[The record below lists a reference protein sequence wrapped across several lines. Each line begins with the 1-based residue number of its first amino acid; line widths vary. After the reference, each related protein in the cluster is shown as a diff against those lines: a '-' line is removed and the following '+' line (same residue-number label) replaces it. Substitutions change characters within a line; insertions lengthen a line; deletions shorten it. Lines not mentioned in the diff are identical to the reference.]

1 MSDLINGSVTVQ
13 LTSGEIC
20 LLNCVHDARNELREL
35 EERWDNR
42 LTFENLSFVEKYRV
56 GRLSVALYLNIS
68 GHTCKVQ
75 YSALANHQSAVGK
88 SHRPD
93 FGVDV
98 CQSSDG
104 NRRNQQ
110 PVLVD
115 YVETVQSTEGAIP
128 SVVIGFYDIKQD
140 GDDVGTRNLYFSPVN
155 SCFKFLPCISEGEIR
170 VTRWRSTR
178 HRNDLTS
185 HEIQGRAQ
193 VMDHVTDNQGNFT
206 GKRLGHFELNEAT
219 ARILLFLDVKTAKVS
234 FDECGEYPIELVDM
248 LFGPFDL

>member
-1 MSDLINGSVTVQ
+1 MSDLINGSVTVP

-20 LLNCVHDARNELREL
+20 LLNCVHDATNELREL

-42 LTFENLSFVEKYRV
+42 LTFENLSFVEKYRE
-56 GRLSVALYLNIS
+56 GRLSVALYFNIA
-68 GHTCKVQ
+68 GHAYKVQ
-75 YSALANHQSAVGK
+75 YSTLVNYQSAVAK
-88 SHRPD
+88 NHRPD

-98 CQSSDG
+98 CQGNDG

-115 YVETVQSTEGAIP
+115 YIETVQSAEGAIP

-140 GDDVGTRNLYFSPVN
+140 GDDVGTCNLYFSSVN

-170 VTRWRSTR
+170 VTRWGSTR
-178 HRNDLTS
+178 HRNDLAS
-185 HEIQGRAQ
+185 HEVQGGAQ
-193 VMDHVTDNQGNFT
+193 VMDRVTDNQGNFA
-206 GKRLGHFELNEAT
+206 GKRLGYFELNEA
-219 ARILLFLDVKTAKVS
+219 ASRILLFLDVKTAKVC
-234 FDECGEYPIELVDM
+234 FDECGEYPIKLVDM